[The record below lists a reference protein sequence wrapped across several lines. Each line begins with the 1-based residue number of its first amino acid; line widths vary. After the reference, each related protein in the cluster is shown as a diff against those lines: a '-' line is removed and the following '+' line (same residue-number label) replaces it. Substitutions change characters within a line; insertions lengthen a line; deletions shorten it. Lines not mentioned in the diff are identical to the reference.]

1 VRRVQQFDVATAL
14 LRVVFGLFLAYHGW
28 NKVFG
33 GNGLSGTAGW
43 FQSIGMRRPMLQA
56 RLAAGTEIGAG
67 VAFAA
72 GLLTALAAGAIV
84 AVMLVAIVV
93 AHWKVGLFIFLPD
106 QGWEYCASIAVVATA
121 VAIMG
126 PGRWSIDHALGVH
139 IDGWAGA
146 AVALGLGIG
155 GALLQLITSYRPES
169 R

>member
-1 VRRVQQFDVATAL
+1 MQQYDVATAL
-14 LRVVFGLFLAYHGW
+14 LRAVFGLFLAYHGW
-28 NKVFG
+28 NKVVG
-33 GNGLSGTAGW
+33 GSGLSGTASW
-43 FQSIGMRRPMLQA
+43 FESIGMRRPMLQA
-56 RLAAGTEIGAG
+56 RLAAGTEIAAG

-72 GLLTALAAGAIV
+72 GLLTAISAGAIV

-93 AHWKVGLFIFLPD
+93 AHWKVGFFIFLPD

-126 PGRWSIDHALGVH
+126 PGRWSVDHALGVH

-155 GALLQLITSYRPES
+155 GAVLQLTTSYRPES